1 MNQPHSVCAVLDQ
14 VPYIAPAGV
23 RTPRPDPR
31 AGCVRQA
38 PSSRSTGAAWLRPRP
53 WGGQPAG
60 PDAGGS
66 HGAYDRPHSA
76 VYFVSPQQINAQ
88 LPSGLAAGAYSLT
101 VHWEGHDD
109 VQAAF
114 QVVRDA
120 PGLFT
125 EASGGVQYALV
136 TRPNGALATPSAPRF
151 PEDRYPLWHRLWSLP
166 RLDASD
172 GFAVPRSS
180 ICP

>member
-23 RTPRPDPR
+23 QNAAAPTPRR
-31 AGCVRQA
+31 VWRQA

-53 WGGQPAG
+53 WAGQPAG

-66 HGAYDRPHSA
+66 HGAYDRRILPL
-76 VYFVSPQQINAQ
+76 YFVSPQQINAQ

-136 TRPNGALATPSAPRF
+136 TRPNGALATPAPRRF
-151 PEDRYPLWHRLWSLP
+151 PERPLPSMAPALVPISARRPTGSP
-166 RLDASD
+166 S
-172 GFAVPRSS
+172 PRSS
-180 ICP
+180 ICR